1 MIDIQVTVAE
11 GVPTRIISSGH
22 AVRNGSADSAPC
34 AAVSVVLK
42 SFGLALARN
51 VQCRVNARA
60 EQPGALDVA
69 LHGCEDHRWFAG
81 VWVVTE
87 TSLREIAAAW
97 PDHVRLSITEEKRY
111 GS

>member
-1 MIDIQVTVAE
+1 MIDIQVSMTE
-11 GVPTRIISSGH
+11 GVPTRVISSGH
-22 AVRNGSADSAPC
+22 AIRSGSADSAPC

-51 VQCRVNARA
+51 AQCRVHARA
-60 EQPGALDVA
+60 EHPGALDVA
-69 LHGCEDHRWFAG
+69 VHGCEDHQWITG